1 VPDIGRTLVVLG
13 IVLVVV
19 GGLVMLLSR
28 TGVPF
33 GLGRLPGDLLIKR
46 DSFTVYLPITSSI
59 VVSLVLSGILW
70 LLRR

>member
-1 VPDIGRTLVVLG
+1 MPDIGRTLVVLG

-19 GGLVMLLSR
+19 GWLVMLLSR

>member
-1 VPDIGRTLVVLG
+1 MPDIGRTLVVLG

>member
-19 GGLVMLLSR
+19 GWLVMLLSR